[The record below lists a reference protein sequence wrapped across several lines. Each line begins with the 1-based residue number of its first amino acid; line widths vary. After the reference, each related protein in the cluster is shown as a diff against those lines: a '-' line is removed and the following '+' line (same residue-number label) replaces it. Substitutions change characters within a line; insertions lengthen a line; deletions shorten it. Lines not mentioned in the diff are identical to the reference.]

1 VSGVAR
7 FQANSVGSDCRVE
20 GNANSDV
27 QVGNIGSDVTV
38 IGAAR
43 SARQRR

>member
-1 VSGVAR
+1 MWAMAMLRLSWRIGNDAVVSGVAR

-27 QVGNIGSDVTV
+27 Q
-38 IGAAR
+38 
-43 SARQRR
+43 